1 MAVLCL
7 RGPLVAGMELLIL
20 QYLNKMCGTHRT
32 ASGLLSEHAGRVLPL
47 DKLAYSFFTSAIPER
62 PEFIKQA
69 QEYLTNLA
77 SSGNNK
83 TTTTAEY
90 YIRAMQRIAD
100 KGESWLT
107 KEQAR

>member
-1 MAVLCL
+1 
-7 RGPLVAGMELLIL
+7 
-20 QYLNKMCGTHRT
+20 MCGTHRT

-62 PEFIKQA
+62 PAFIKQA
-69 QEYLTNLA
+69 QDYLSELA
-77 SSGNNK
+77 ASGNNK
-83 TTTTAEY
+83 TTTAAEY
-90 YIRAMQRIAD
+90 YIKAMHRVAD